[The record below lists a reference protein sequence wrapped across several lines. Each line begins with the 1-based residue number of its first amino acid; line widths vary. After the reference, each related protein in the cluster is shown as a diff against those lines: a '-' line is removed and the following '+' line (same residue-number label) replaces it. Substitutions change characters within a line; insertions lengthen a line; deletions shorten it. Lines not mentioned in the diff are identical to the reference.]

1 MVGRWDCLILGMGRL
16 QGKGLGVDGAFVG
29 CASWKCRHQPAGP
42 PQMTSLCCN
51 RRPPP
56 SLPLCCLQDNGI
68 SDWSGVAAV
77 LCGQK
82 DMAGAI
88 TELLT
93 GKGVPKER
101 ILTNF

>member
-1 MVGRWDCLILGMGRL
+1 MLATAWFSARFLHV
-16 QGKGLGVDGAFVG
+16 
-29 CASWKCRHQPAGP
+29 
-42 PQMTSLCCN
+42 
-51 RRPPP
+51 PPP
-56 SLPLCCLQDNGI
+56 AARAQPCGATGISSVRCSPTLVLTYIKFCPAPLQDNGI

-82 DMAGAI
+82 DMATAV

-93 GKGVPKER
+93 SKGVPKER

>member
-1 MVGRWDCLILGMGRL
+1 MCVLPAFRVQPR
-16 QGKGLGVDGAFVG
+16 GAGGISSVRCSPTLVLTYIKFYP
-29 CASWKCRHQPAGP
+29 SP
-42 PQMTSLCCN
+42 P
-51 RRPPP
+51 
-56 SLPLCCLQDNGI
+56 QDNGI

-82 DMAGAI
+82 EMAGAI

-93 GKGVPKER
+93 SKGVPKER